1 MKTPL
6 ENIVEW
12 FNALPVS
19 YRQAVAVEV
28 ASMMPG
34 MEPNISNPFYHKQF
48 IAKISEPQP
57 DRMKEEGLVV
67 SLKALIEDIITVRTN
82 ETENPVEYPVTE
94 LVHAQCRAPCKAG
107 LVGDGKESPFRAVHF
122 AADGTDGCKTRG
134 AKQVENKER
143 PGCQKAEMGGK
154 GAPYFLSVFGHFRKT
169 EENSECTDDVFLG
182 DQARDRSD

>member
-1 MKTPL
+1 MNTPL

-67 SLKALIEDIITVRTN
+67 SLKALIEDIITVRTKEN
-82 ETENPVEYPVTE
+82 ENWEQMEKE
-94 LVHAQCRAPCKAG
+94 LKEAAELTGSCSLAEHAYQKQIQYKQWTAIRESWKAM
-107 LVGDGKESPFRAVHF
+107 
-122 AADGTDGCKTRG
+122 AAQSLTYQALCLWR
-134 AKQVENKER
+134 
-143 PGCQKAEMGGK
+143 KALQT
-154 GAPYFLSVFGHFRKT
+154 A
-169 EENSECTDDVFLG
+169 
-182 DQARDRSD
+182 